1 MKNGTEKKTVMYIL
15 RVDILNGRP
24 TTVDVLLE
32 PITVQYAE
40 YKIIDIGPDS
50 DRRAEEKSM
59 PISEFQ
65 NFVQG
70 SGYISARDYVGMV
83 TDCEKRRKSE

>member
-1 MKNGTEKKTVMYIL
+1 MKNGTENKTVMYIL

-24 TTVDVLLE
+24 TMVDVLLE
-32 PITVQYAE
+32 PIKVQYVD
-40 YKIIDIGPDS
+40 YKIVDIGPDS
-50 DRRAEEKSM
+50 DHRAEEKSM
-59 PISEFQ
+59 PIADFQ

-83 TDCEKRRKSE
+83 TDCEKRRQ